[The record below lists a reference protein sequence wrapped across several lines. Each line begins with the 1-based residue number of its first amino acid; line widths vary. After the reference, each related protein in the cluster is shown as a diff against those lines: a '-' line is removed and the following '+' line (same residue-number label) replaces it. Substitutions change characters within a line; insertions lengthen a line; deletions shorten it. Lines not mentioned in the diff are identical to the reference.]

1 MIRKFYVMK
10 TELKKYMKEK
20 VVIDTHSSWIY
31 IGTLDQVT
39 EHCAVLTDVDVH
51 DNTDTATSKDRY
63 VYESRDTGIRTNR
76 DRVFVSIEY
85 IVSFSLLEDIKNF

>member
-1 MIRKFYVMK
+1 ME
-10 TELKKYMKEK
+10 TELKKHIKEK
-20 VVIDTHSSWIY
+20 VVLDTRSSWIY

-39 EHCAVLTDVDVH
+39 GQCAVLTDVDVH

-63 VYESRDTGIRTNR
+63 VCESRDTGIKTNR

-85 IVSFSLLEDIKNF
+85 IVSFSLLEDVKNF